1 MVDRHKQRAED
12 QTADATDAVAS
23 SAAASDPPA
32 SDPST
37 TAGDTVSAATASG
50 AAADG
55 PAAAGDAGAVLPV
68 RAWAVDA
75 RVPLTGER
83 MVKLAGVEPASDQ
96 AYRVLHLHAT
106 VRERTIL
113 YARQQEL
120 LVEFFTD
127 DPDTDGLIDEA
138 DISAMKIA
146 TGMRLTTRQAERLI
160 RDAHRSVDLMPAT
173 FTHLAAGDMPEGFH
187 QYLLRHVRS
196 LTDEQVVMVDGHVA
210 GWDLRNISR
219 HTFETHLKTLIVRI
233 TAGTLPVPPQTQ
245 RRVDLE
251 ITDPTCG
258 LATLMVTGPIPEIT
272 DLAHRLDVT
281 ALVVQKAQR
290 AALHDTDTGE
300 IPFDIDET
308 LRDRGRPLSLAALRY
323 AILTRTM
330 LDTGPVPEPAS
341 AYKLLVTVPAM
352 TLLGIEDAPGLIE
365 GLTPIP
371 AEQARALAAG
381 MNTWQRILTDPT
393 TGAYLPATADTYTPT
408 AAMRLQLRL
417 RHPVCAAPGCT
428 RPTALAAEDDHI
440 EEFNHHDA
448 TQGGATD
455 LANLHR
461 LCWLHHTIKTAGHID
476 PHRDS
481 AGNGANSPPATTRPP
496 GPPPELLDFP
506 PGSLHLDPLPLDPLP
521 GPTAPREHAHA
532 VVEPTVTWWDIDDTV
547 HTTTRDDVDLLTP
560 TLARALDTAWAAHH
574 RAREIALHHREIE
587 ARRPHRDRV
596 TEQRTAEATR
606 FTQRHHGSSLPDPN
620 TPPDHRHDDPPPF

>member
-1 MVDRHKQRAED
+1 MGEEFDSGHGPGDGPQEPPRPV
-12 QTADATDAVAS
+12 S
-23 SAAASDPPA
+23 GDPPA
-32 SDPST
+32 SDTPPG
-37 TAGDTVSAATASG
+37 AEPG
-50 AAADG
+50 AAAAPDAS
-55 PAAAGDAGAVLPV
+55 AAVGDVDAVLPV

-75 RVPLTGER
+75 LVPLTSER

-96 AYRVLHLHAT
+96 AYRILELHAAI
-106 VRERTIL
+106 RERTIL

-120 LVEFFTD
+120 LVDFFTE

-146 TGMRLTTRQAERLI
+146 TGMRITTRQAERLI
-160 RDAHRSVDLMPAT
+160 RDAHRSVDLLPAT
-173 FTHLAAGDMPEGFH
+173 FAHLAAGDMPEGFH

-196 LTDEQVVMVDGHVA
+196 LTDEHVAMVDEHVA
-210 GWDLRNISR
+210 AWDLANVSR
-219 HTFETHLKTLIVRI
+219 HKFETNVKTLIVRV

-251 ITDPTCG
+251 VTDPKCG
-258 LATLMVTGPIPEIT
+258 LATLAVTGPIPEIK

-281 ALVVQKAQR
+281 ALAVQKAQR

-308 LRDRGRPLSLAALRY
+308 LRDHGRPLSLAALRY
-323 AILTRTM
+323 AILTHSL
-330 LDTGPVPEPAS
+330 LDTDPVPEPAS

-352 TLLGIEDAPGLIE
+352 TLLGVEDAPGMIE

-371 AEQARALAAG
+371 PEQARALAAG

-393 TGAYLPATADTYTPT
+393 TGAYLPTTADTYTPT

-440 EEFNHHDA
+440 EEFDHRDPA
-448 TQGGATD
+448 AGGATD

-461 LCWLHHTIKTAGHID
+461 LCWLHHKIKTAGHID
-476 PHRDS
+476 PHRV
-481 AGNGANSPPATTRPP
+481 GADPGPGVEQEADSPPGTAGPP
-496 GPPPELLDFP
+496 GTDGPPPPPPEPLDLP
-506 PGSLHLDPLPLDPLP
+506 PGSLHLDPLP
-521 GPTAPREHAHA
+521 GPTTPRRHGRA
-532 VVEPTVTWWDIDDTV
+532 VVEATVTWWDIDDTV

-560 TLARALDTAWAAHH
+560 TLARALETGWATHH
-574 RAREIALHHREIE
+574 RAHDDALRHREIE
-587 ARRPHRDRV
+587 ANRPHRDRV
-596 TEQRTAEATR
+596 LEQRAHEHQRFEQRRHGTNRPDTR
-606 FTQRHHGSSLPDPN
+606 PD
-620 TPPDHRHDDPPPF
+620 DHHDDPPPF